1 MNWKDRITAA
11 ATPQPLTEAQK
22 EVINSITNLLTQ
34 HAESGVIN
42 SEQLIKIKD
51 LAANPARLKRALGW
65 L

>member
-1 MNWKDRITAA
+1 MSWKDRITA

-42 SEQLIKIKD
+42 YEQLIKIKD

>member
-1 MNWKDRITAA
+1 M
-11 ATPQPLTEAQK
+11 PQPLTEAQK

-34 HAESGVIN
+34 HAESGVIS

>member
-1 MNWKDRITAA
+1 MNWKDRIIA

-42 SEQLIKIKD
+42 NEQLIKIKD
-51 LAANPARLKRALGW
+51 LAANPAHLKRALGW